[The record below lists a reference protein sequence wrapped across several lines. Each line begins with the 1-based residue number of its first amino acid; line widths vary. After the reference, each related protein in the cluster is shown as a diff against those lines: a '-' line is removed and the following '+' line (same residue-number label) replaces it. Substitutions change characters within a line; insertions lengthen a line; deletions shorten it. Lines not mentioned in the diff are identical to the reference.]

1 MKVPNHR
8 EHYEQSPKRCLTCG
22 QVIPYEKRWNKFCS
36 RSCSAKTN
44 NLGVAHNPRK
54 HPEACA
60 YCGKEKER
68 LINKY
73 CKACNDA
80 RVYARAETL
89 ALATQDRSRKNVL
102 VRKRG
107 YRCEVC
113 GLDKWMGKP
122 IPLELD
128 HIDGNPDHNTE
139 ENLRLICP
147 NCHAQTETY
156 KGRGI
161 KNGRFSRRKTM
172 RRTRYAN
179 NQSY

>member
-8 EHYEQSPKRCLTCG
+8 EHYEQSPKRRLTCG

-60 YCGKEKER
+60 YCGKEKR
-68 LINKY
+68 FRQNKY
-73 CKACNDA
+73 CDECI
-80 RVYARAETL
+80 
-89 ALATQDRSRKNVL
+89 ATHIYNRPPLEELKSDVGRRRYLLRTREN
-102 VRKRG
+102 
-107 YRCEVC
+107 RCVVC

-122 IPLELD
+122 IPLDID

-156 KGRGI
+156 KGRGT
-161 KNGRFSRRKTM
+161 KMGRFSKRKTM
-172 RRTRYAN
+172 RRTRYAEGK
-179 NQSY
+179 SY